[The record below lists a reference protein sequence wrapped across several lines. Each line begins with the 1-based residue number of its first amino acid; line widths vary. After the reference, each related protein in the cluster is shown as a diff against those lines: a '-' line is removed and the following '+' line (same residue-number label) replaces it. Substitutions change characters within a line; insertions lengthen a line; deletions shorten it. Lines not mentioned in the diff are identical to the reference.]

1 MGKIKYLIFIAM
13 MIMVVGIVAACGR
26 ADNKST
32 TKAPMTTT
40 TAETTREL
48 TSESYV
54 NDVTNGE
61 YGTDGNTESTAYR
74 NGIDETGGVLK
85 DMVDDVENGINN
97 IMDNP

>member
-32 TKAPMTTT
+32 TKAPMATTT
-40 TAETTREL
+40 EETTREL
-48 TSESYV
+48 PSESYV

-61 YGTDGNTESTAYR
+61 YGSTEDATYGNMYDES
-74 NGIDETGGVLK
+74 DGVLR
-85 DMVDDVENGINN
+85 DMVDDVERGINN
-97 IMDNP
+97 VMDTP